1 MHDQGRNVDPSAGTG
16 GRTRTD
22 NLLPEA
28 DFESAASTNS
38 ATPACSDARIGT
50 KNAGP
55 SSPDDG

>member
-1 MHDQGRNVDPSAGTG
+1 MPYHWAAVEPMTWAFTTPKTGTG

-38 ATPACSDARIGT
+38 ATPA
-50 KNAGP
+50 
-55 SSPDDG
+55 